1 MKNVL
6 MSLAAILALS
16 GCSSSPDPVDA
27 RIEAAIKLCQSDS
40 AKAFSQTQDGFRVMC
55 HDGSSYILRG
65 GVGIERVTELDKV
78 YCSSMGIRN
87 LESDKDGD
95 IKLSCKDGSNYVL

>member
-1 MKNVL
+1 MIKAL
-6 MSLAAILALS
+6 LPLAVALTLA
-16 GCSSSPDPVDA
+16 GCSSTSDPVDT

-40 AKAFSQTQDGFRVMC
+40 AKAFSNTQDGFRVMC

-65 GVGIERVTELDKV
+65 GLTIEKVAELDRV

-87 LESDKDGD
+87 LVSDEQGG
-95 IKLSCKDGSNYVL
+95 IKLSCKDGANYVL